1 MALLQCRS
9 SVVFTGQHHWPRKHE
24 NTVLLGQRRATA
36 FARAAIMSSS
46 EH

>member
-1 MALLQCRS
+1 MASMQFRS
-9 SVVFTGQHHWPRKHE
+9 SVVFMGQHQWPRKHK
-24 NTVLLGQRRATA
+24 NTVLLGQRGATV